1 MTALVLQTCPNCN
14 TTLNEQYV
22 NGNEILS
29 CSKCNFTKILNTE
42 PQQKEIVAPNNYG
55 KSKLLEEI
63 EIPVIR
69 PTSEY
74 DEIDFAEMT
83 RESSKCDVVYE

>member
-42 PQQKEIVAPNNYG
+42 PQQITMENQN
-55 KSKLLEEI
+55 
-63 EIPVIR
+63 
-69 PTSEY
+69 
-74 DEIDFAEMT
+74 F
-83 RESSKCDVVYE
+83 